1 MWPRGTLGHARAM
14 SPDGRR
20 RTPRRIGGPGRREG
34 APLLRRTTAAAVSR
48 PSVADESEGREIK
61 SLLMLVNT

>member
-20 RTPRRIGGPGRREG
+20 RAPRRIGGPGRREG
-34 APLLRRTTAAAVSR
+34 APLLRRTATAAVSR
-48 PSVADESEGREIK
+48 PGVANEGEGLEELIK
-61 SLLMLVNT
+61 FC